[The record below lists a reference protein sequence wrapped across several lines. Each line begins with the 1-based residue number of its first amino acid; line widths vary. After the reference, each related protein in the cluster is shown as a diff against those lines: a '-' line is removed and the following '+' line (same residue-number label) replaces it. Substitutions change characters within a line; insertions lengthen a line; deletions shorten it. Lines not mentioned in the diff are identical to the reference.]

1 MEREYQSR
9 ASLKKE
15 VKSLFAG
22 HWGKA
27 VTLNI
32 IPTLLSIIGVI
43 IVGAVLMAMI
53 AIFANTDPSMAANES
68 FSGQSSGSSF
78 AGQIPSFIL
87 GLITLGIN
95 FTFLDWLRSKDADF
109 SSLKGAFSVFSKR
122 YFLGAFLI
130 RILASLFTFL
140 WALLFIIPGII
151 KGYAYSQ
158 ASYIFKDLTDND
170 PQADVSFLDCITKSR
185 ELMNGHKFRFF
196 VLQLSFLGWDI
207 LAGLSLGS
215 GYFWLTPYKN
225 ATYMAFYKD
234 LAGDQFLQ
242 TTSADEPTEEV
253 TVEAI

>member
-1 MEREYQSR
+1 MERTYQSR
-9 ASLKKE
+9 AALKKE
-15 VKSLFAG
+15 VKSLFTG

-27 VTLNI
+27 VTLNA

-43 IVGAVLMAMI
+43 IIGVFLMAML
-53 AIFANTDPSMAANES
+53 AIFATTAPSMVSNEP
-68 FSGQSSGSSF
+68 FSGHSSGNSF
-78 AGQIPSFIL
+78 AGQVPSFIL

-130 RILASLFTFL
+130 RILAGIFIFL
-140 WALLFIIPGII
+140 WTLLFIIPGII
-151 KGYAYSQ
+151 KRYAYSQ
-158 ASYIFKDLTDND
+158 ALYIFKDLTDSN
-170 PQADVSFLDCITKSR
+170 PQADVSFLDCLTKSR
-185 ELMNGHKFRFF
+185 ALMNGHKFRFF

-207 LAGLSLGS
+207 LAILSLGI
-215 GYFWLTPYKN
+215 GFFWLNPYKN

-242 TTSADEPTEEV
+242 TPAAKAATDAVPAET
-253 TVEAI
+253 I